1 MASLEELRH
10 RLDVIDDQIVKLYEE
25 RMKVCAAV
33 GIYKIKNGKKVLD
46 RKREKDKLRDVSAKV
61 SSPSN
66 KRGVRSLY
74 KYLMFMSRKLQYKQ
88 FRSFRKYTK
97 K

>member
-1 MASLEELRH
+1 MASLEELRR

-25 RMKVCAAV
+25 RMKVCAEV
-33 GIYKIKNGKKVLD
+33 GKYKIKNGKKVLD
-46 RKREKDKLRDVSAKV
+46 RKREKDKLRAVSAKV
-61 SSPSN
+61 SSPGN
-66 KRGVRSLY
+66 KSGVRMLY

-88 FRSFRKYTK
+88 LRAFQKYAK